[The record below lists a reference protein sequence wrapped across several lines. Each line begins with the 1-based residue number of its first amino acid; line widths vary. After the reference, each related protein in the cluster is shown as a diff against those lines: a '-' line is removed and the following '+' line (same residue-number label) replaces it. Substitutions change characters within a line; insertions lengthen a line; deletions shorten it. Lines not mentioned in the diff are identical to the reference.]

1 MRQYELMVIVHP
13 DVAEDGLANT
23 VDTIRGWVDAG
34 TGKVVKIDN
43 WGRRKFA
50 YSIRKLREGNYILFT
65 LELEPAAVSEV
76 ERNLRLSEEVLRH
89 LLVRLEE

>member
-23 VDTIRGWVDAG
+23 VDTIRDWASAAG
-34 TGKVVKIDN
+34 EIVKIDN

-50 YSIRKLREGNYILFT
+50 YPIRKLQEGNYILFNVQ
-65 LELEPAAVSEV
+65 LEPAAVAEL

-89 LLVRLEE
+89 LLVRLDA

>member
-1 MRQYELMVIVHP
+1 MRQYELMVIVHA

-23 VDTIRGWVDAG
+23 VDTIREWASAAG
-34 TGKVVKIDN
+34 EVVKIDN

-50 YSIRKLREGNYILFT
+50 YEIRNLREGNYIL
-65 LELEPAAVSEV
+65 LNLDLEPTAVAEL

-89 LLVRLEE
+89 LLVRVEE

>member
-23 VDTIRGWVDAG
+23 VDTIREWASAAG
-34 TGKVVKIDN
+34 EVVKIDN
-43 WGRRKFA
+43 WGRRRFA
-50 YSIRKLREGNYILFT
+50 YPIRKLAEGNYIL
-65 LELEPAAVSEV
+65 LNLNLEPTAVAEL

-89 LLVRLEE
+89 LLVRVE

>member
-1 MRQYELMVIVHP
+1 MREYELMVIVHP

-23 VDTIRGWVDAG
+23 VDTIREWASDAG
-34 TGKVVKIDN
+34 EVVKIDN

-50 YSIRKLREGNYILFT
+50 YPIRKLQEGNYIL
-65 LELEPAAVSEV
+65 LNLSLEPTAVTEL

-89 LLVRLEE
+89 LLVRVD